1 MFLINSADI
10 IKLLDYKSLIKE
22 IKNTFK
28 KADFCPAREIYDID
42 NIINKSQFL
51 LMPAFIKNKY
61 YGVKLLNVFP
71 NNPAKGMDRVKA
83 LYVLFDKNN
92 GNVRAIIDG
101 TMLTKYRTAAMSALA
116 SQYLSNKN
124 SSNLL
129 IIGTGSLVP
138 YMISAHTKVRPIKNV
153 YIWGRNYKKAKNVV
167 NNFKNINFKV
177 KAVKEFT
184 NISRNMDIIS
194 TVTSSSHPIIFEKHF
209 KKGVHLDLVGAH
221 NKNMMELDSKAF
233 MCGHIYVED
242 IDAALN
248 EAGDLI
254 ESLNLGHIKRK
265 NIKKD
270 IAEIIKEDAYVRRKN
285 EQTTIFKSVGHSFS
299 DLAAAILVYKKYIAA
314 TKI

>member
-1 MFLINSADI
+1 MFLINSTDI

-101 TMLTKYRTAAMSALA
+101 TVLTKYRTAAMSALA

-194 TVTSSSHPIIFEKHF
+194 TVTSSSHPIIFEKHL

-233 MCGHIYVED
+233 KYGDIYVED
-242 IDAALN
+242 IDAALT

-254 ESLNLGHIKRK
+254 KSYNLGHIKRK